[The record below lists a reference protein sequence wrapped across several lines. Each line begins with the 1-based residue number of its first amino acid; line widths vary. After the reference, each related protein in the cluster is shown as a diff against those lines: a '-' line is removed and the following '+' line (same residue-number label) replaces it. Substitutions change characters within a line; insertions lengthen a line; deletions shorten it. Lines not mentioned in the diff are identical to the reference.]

1 MAAAQGLACRESAA
15 KSQNGVAEL
24 VADRPSEGMRD
35 VAAGPAGY
43 RRDPGQ
49 RGQRPGVGEPGPA
62 VADLGQEP
70 GSAQRARARE
80 AGEDVRVGVG
90 GQLAS
95 DLGLQGLDLSG
106 QAGHGGGQRGRDGG
120 LGGAVAAGRTRRC

>member
-1 MAAAQGLACRESAA
+1 
-15 KSQNGVAEL
+15 
-24 VADRPSEGMRD
+24 MRD

-90 GQLAS
+90 GQLAG

-106 QAGHGGGQRGRDGG
+106 QAGHGGGQRGRDAAWAAPSPPVAP
-120 LGGAVAAGRTRRC
+120 GGADRSRAQTPRAVPGSRVP